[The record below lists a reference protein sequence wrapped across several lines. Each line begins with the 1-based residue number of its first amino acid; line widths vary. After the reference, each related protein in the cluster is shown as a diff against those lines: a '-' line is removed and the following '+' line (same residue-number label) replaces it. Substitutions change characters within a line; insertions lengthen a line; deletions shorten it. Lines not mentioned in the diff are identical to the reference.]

1 MLKRL
6 FAKDLIIWTH
16 HRVLPKGA
24 RAAVGQ
30 DLLRRQ
36 LELSLRKGHVFV
48 DTAGLRDWLD
58 GKLDPFRR
66 HVMLS
71 FDDGWADNLFW
82 ATPVLREFGVRAVL
96 ALNTGLADLD
106 SPAPPRRGED
116 YRIVDSKQALAA
128 AAFGADKSSFLTLS
142 ELLEMLSSG
151 LWDIQ
156 AHGHSHLACY
166 SDVGRP
172 RGFHPDKTHW
182 SLERAL
188 GVPPFP
194 GAPRGE
200 FLSDLAAPAT
210 ALDEA
215 LRQALAAAKDD
226 QERLEAIR
234 RHPRPLRPLESS
246 AEFQAR
252 LRDNLSTC
260 ANLMVEKLGIRP
272 RAFFW
277 PWGHCSA
284 ESEAVALELGFDLLL
299 TMDKD
304 TVRPDTPKRHIPRI
318 AAPDSLGKFKKQLLV
333 FSTPLLRRARKLF
346 A

>member
-6 FAKDLIIWTH
+6 FAKDLLVWTH
-16 HRVLPKGA
+16 HRVLPTGA
-24 RAAVGQ
+24 RAAVSQ

-36 LELSLRKGHVFV
+36 LELSQRQGHVFV
-48 DTAGLRDWLD
+48 DTGGLRDWLD
-58 GKLDPFRR
+58 GKLDRSRR
-66 HVMLS
+66 HAMLS

-106 SPAPPRRGED
+106 SPAPPRHGED
-116 YRIVDSKQALAA
+116 YQIVDSKQALAA
-128 AAFGADKSSFLTLS
+128 ASFGADKASFLTRS
-142 ELLEMLSSG
+142 ELLELRDSG

-166 SDVGRP
+166 SDLSRP
-172 RGFHPDKTHW
+172 RGFHPDKSHW

-188 GVPPFP
+188 GAPPFP

-210 ALDEA
+210 ALDA
-215 LRQALAAAKDD
+215 SLRQALADAKDSK
-226 QERLEAIR
+226 ERLELIR
-234 RHPRPLRPLESS
+234 RHPLPLRQTESRE
-246 AEFQAR
+246 EFRAR
-252 LRDNLSTC
+252 LRDNLATC
-260 ANLMVEKLGIRP
+260 ADLMERTLGTRP
-272 RAFFW
+272 RALFW

-284 ESEAVALELGFDLLL
+284 DSEAVALELGFDLLL

-304 TVRPDTPKRHIPRI
+304 AVRPDTPKSHIPRI
-318 AAPDSLGKFKKQLLV
+318 AVPDNLGKFKKQLLV